1 MRLRFEKLWYCVFLL
16 QVTRTHAQDAPS
28 DFLSQTGWRSDF
40 GLGIIVNPEYQG
52 GDRYRVLAVPYFDV
66 RYSDRR
72 GVKTFFNVPQGL
84 GTYVVRQRQS
94 EGHRFAVSA
103 ALAPGFQ
110 NRDTTEL
117 AGLDTFGVGLE
128 ARLGAELG
136 HPTEIQSPTPTRM
149 DR

>member
-1 MRLRFEKLWYCVFLL
+1 MRLRFEKLWFCVLL
-16 QVTRTHAQDAPS
+16 
-28 DFLSQTGWRSDF
+28 
-40 GLGIIVNPEYQG
+40 NPEYQG

-94 EGHRFAVSA
+94 EGNRFAVSA

-110 NRDTTEL
+110 NRVMTDFT
-117 AGLDTFGVGLE
+117 GLDTFGVGLE
-128 ARLGAELG
+128 AR
-136 HPTEIQSPTPTRM
+136 
-149 DR
+149 